1 MKALSAK
8 VCFVMDCTASME
20 PWLRM
25 ARNEIL
31 NIIDYVEE
39 RHPYADI
46 AVAFVG
52 YRDHG
57 DAHRLLVHPFSDVP
71 PLVTFLNTI
80 VATGGDDFAEDVAG
94 ALQHVH
100 TLDWS
105 RTDISMIY
113 HIADAPAHGL
123 RFHNGDI
130 SDNYPEGDPLGLD
143 PLAAVRQFA
152 RNGAHYTFVRSTT
165 TTDKMTGLF
174 ARAYDSGGTGRFAI
188 VDMAGRSASA
198 LPARISSSMDL
209 TLTQYSGSQGQEGE

>member
-1 MKALSAK
+1 
-8 VCFVMDCTASME
+8 ME

-39 RHPYADI
+39 RHPYADV

-57 DAHRLLVHPFSDVP
+57 DANRLLIHPFSDVP
-71 PLVTFLNTI
+71 PLMNFLDT
-80 VATGGDDFAEDVAG
+80 VQAMGGDDIAEDVAG

-105 RTDISMIY
+105 RTDVAMIY

-130 SDNYPEGDPLGLD
+130 SDRYPEGDPLGLD

-152 RNGAHYTFVRSTT
+152 RNGAHYTFVRITT
-165 TTDKMTGLF
+165 ATDRMTDLF
-174 ARAYDSGGTGRFAI
+174 ARAYTSGTGRFAI
-188 VDMAGRSASA
+188 VDMSGRSASA
-198 LPARISSSMDL
+198 LPARISSGMDE
-209 TLTQYSGSQGQEGE
+209 TITQYSASQGLEEA